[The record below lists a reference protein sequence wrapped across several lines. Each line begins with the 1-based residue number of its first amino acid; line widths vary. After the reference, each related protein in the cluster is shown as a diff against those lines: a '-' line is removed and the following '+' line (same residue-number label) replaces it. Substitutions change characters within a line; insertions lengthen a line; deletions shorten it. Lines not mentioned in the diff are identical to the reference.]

1 MLHLVMVDLEKQ
13 HSQETQIFLHHME
26 HRVHQ
31 QEDGLLVEVEVL
43 EELRVLLIML
53 LEVLAVVAM
62 VEILHHMHQAVVLI
76 TLVVVAEASIMLVEV
91 VPVVPVLV
99 DILKQPI
106 NQFQQQHIL
115 L

>member
-1 MLHLVMVDLEKQ
+1 
-13 HSQETQIFLHHME
+13 ME
-26 HRVHQ
+26 HQVHQ

-43 EELRVLLIML
+43 EELRILMVVLIML
-53 LEVLAVVAM
+53 LEVLAVVVM
-62 VEILHHMHQAVVLI
+62 VEIIHHMHQAVVLQTLVVELEASI
-76 TLVVVAEASIMLVEV
+76 TLVEAVQVVQ
-91 VPVVPVLV
+91 VLV